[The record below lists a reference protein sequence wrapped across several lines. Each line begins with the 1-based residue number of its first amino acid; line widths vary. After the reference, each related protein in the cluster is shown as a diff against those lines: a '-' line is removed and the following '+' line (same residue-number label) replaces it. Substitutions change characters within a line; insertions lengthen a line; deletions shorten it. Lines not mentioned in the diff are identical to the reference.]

1 MPNVKMY
8 TTGFCPYCYKA
19 KDILD
24 SKGIEF
30 EEINIQGKPGMRDEI
45 EKLTGRRDVPQIFID
60 DQHIGDDDDLTE
72 LAESGKLHEIFNIEG
87 ETDGRGKK
95 RKRWFGRA

>member
-8 TTGFCPYCYKA
+8 TTSFCLYCHKA
-19 KDILD
+19 KGILD
-24 SKGIEF
+24 RMGIEF
-30 EEINIQGKPGMRDEI
+30 EEINIKGDPSMRDEI

-60 DQHIGDDDDLTE
+60 DQHIGDDDDLAE
-72 LAESGKLHEIFNIEG
+72 LMASGKLHEIFNIEG
-87 ETDGRGKK
+87 ETDGRDKK

>member
-8 TTGFCPYCYKA
+8 TTGFCLYCYKA
-19 KDILD
+19 KGILD

-60 DQHIGDDDDLTE
+60 DQHIGDDDDLAE
-72 LAESGKLHEIFNIEG
+72 LAQSGKLDEIFNLEG
-87 ETDGRGKK
+87 ETDGRDKK
-95 RKRWFGRA
+95 RRRWFGRA

>member
-8 TTGFCPYCYKA
+8 TTSFCPYCYKA

-24 SKGIEF
+24 RMGIEF
-30 EEINIQGKPGMRDEI
+30 EEIDIKGDPAMRDEI
-45 EKLTGRRDVPQIFID
+45 EQLTGRRDVPQIFID
-60 DQHIGDDDDLTE
+60 DQHIGDDDDLAE
-72 LAESGKLHEIFNIEG
+72 LAASGKLNEIFNIEG
-87 ETDGRGKK
+87 ETDGRDKK

>member
-24 SKGIEF
+24 RLGIEF
-30 EEINIQGKPGMRDEI
+30 EEINIQGKSGMRDEI
-45 EKLTGRRDVPQIFID
+45 ERLTGRRDVPQIFID
-60 DQHIGDDDDLTE
+60 DQHIGDDDDLAQ
-72 LAESGKLHEIFNIEG
+72 LAASGKLNEIFNIEG
-87 ETDGRGKK
+87 ETDGRDKK
-95 RKRWFGRA
+95 RRQWFGRA

>member
-1 MPNVKMY
+1 MPSVKMY
-8 TTGFCPYCYKA
+8 TTGFCPYCHKA

-24 SKGIEF
+24 RLGIEF
-30 EEINIQGKPGMRDEI
+30 EEINIQGNAGMRDEI
-45 EKLTGRRDVPQIFID
+45 EELTGRRDVPQIFID

-72 LAESGKLHEIFNIEG
+72 LMQSGKLHEIFNIEG